1 MEKPVIKTIRKNIL
15 YKTLIDF
22 IHSEELTE
30 DHVILLN
37 TKNFDDVVLDFR
49 DFYGESMTFDH
60 RLLGVE
66 IAEDYTNT
74 VRLNKLGIIKVS

>member
-1 MEKPVIKTIRKNIL
+1 MKKPIIKSISRKIL

-22 IHSEELTE
+22 IHKEKLTE

-49 DFYGESMTFDH
+49 EFYGESMTFDH

-74 VRLNKLGIIKVS
+74 VRLNKLGIIKDT